1 VPSGRAWRPSIS
13 VGLLLKRRALL
24 PAAALLVLSG
34 PAPAATAQQAPA
46 RVSPFSPT
54 TDHTIYP
61 IQKLA
66 DAVYA
71 VLGDT
76 GRGAEGRPN
85 AGFIN
90 TKEGVVVV
98 GGVASPAQGRAL
110 VRTIRTVTRR
120 PIRWLVLYAHHP
132 DMQFGASALRQAGA
146 KVIAH
151 PDKQVLAAEGGPD
164 AMVADWDRVVGLQ
177 EMLGFQYADTP
188 DRPVTDTDTLRLGG
202 KTIVISHPADAH
214 SAGDLLIWLPAER
227 VLFAGDVLLSDGVT
241 MVVDGSSA
249 ALLRTLDFVDA
260 LDARVIVPGH
270 GVIPADPAS
279 LVALTRSYMSDLR
292 STMLAEVKKG
302 TSMQRAISSLPP
314 PDPDRPVSLASRKR
328 RNAAR
333 VYLEAEK
340 EVMGLD

>member
-1 VPSGRAWRPSIS
+1 MALALPS
-13 VGLLLKRRALL
+13 
-24 PAAALLVLSG
+24 
-34 PAPAATAQQAPA
+34 PAPAQQAPA
-46 RVSPFSPT
+46 RRSPFSPT
-54 TDHTIYP
+54 TDQTIYP
-61 IQKLA
+61 LEKLA
-66 DAVYA
+66 AGVYA

-85 AGFIN
+85 AGFID
-90 TKEGVVVV
+90 TEEGVVVV

-120 PIRWLVLYAHHP
+120 PILWLVLYAHHP
-132 DMQFGASALRQAGA
+132 DMQFGAIALRDAGA

-151 PDKQVLAAEGGPD
+151 PDRQVLAADAGPD

-188 DRPVTDTDTLRLGG
+188 DRPVTGCDTLRLGG
-202 KTIVISHPADAH
+202 KAIVIFHPADAH
-214 SAGDLLIWLPAER
+214 SAGDLLIWLPVER

-249 ALLRTLDFVDA
+249 ALLRTLDAIDS

-270 GVIPADPAS
+270 GAIPADPTS
-279 LVALTRSYMSDLR
+279 LVARTRSYMSDLR
-292 STMLAEVKKG
+292 SAMLAAVKGG
-302 TSMQRAISSLPP
+302 TSMQHAIASLPP

-333 VYLEAEK
+333 VYLEVEK